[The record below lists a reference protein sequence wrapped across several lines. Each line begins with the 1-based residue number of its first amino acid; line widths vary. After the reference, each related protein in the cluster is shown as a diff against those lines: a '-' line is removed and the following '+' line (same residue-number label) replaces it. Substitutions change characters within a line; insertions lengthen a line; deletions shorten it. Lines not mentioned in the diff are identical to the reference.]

1 MAEEGTQEYLSQQ
14 SKGAEIFTI
23 FIDLH
28 QPHKSEAETNKCLEY
43 RRAVI
48 TSYEYRNNIIKLET
62 VSSKDNSY
70 HQIHFGTQFDFGNVR
85 ESSANIR
92 LNFNFHYKNTEFA
105 SHFISFTEHRA
116 LYSRC
121 FIFGR

>member
-1 MAEEGTQEYLSQQ
+1 MAEEGTQEYLYQQ
-14 SKGAEIFTI
+14 SKGAELFTI

-28 QPHKSEAETNKCLEY
+28 QPHKSEADANKCLEY

-48 TSYEYRNNIIKLET
+48 ISYEYHNNIMKLDT
-62 VSSKDNSY
+62 FSSKDNSY

-85 ESSANIR
+85 NSSANIR
-92 LNFNFHYKNTEFA
+92 PNFNFHYMNTEFV
-105 SHFISFTEHRA
+105 SHFINFTEHRA
-116 LYSRC
+116 LHSRC